1 MQLDYR
7 FRARFTESIQ
17 IGPVDGGLRVDNYF
31 DGRITDGA
39 LTGARV
45 RGVDQVRIRDDASV
59 VLDIRETIET
69 DQGTIAADVRGY
81 AIPQPDAP
89 QMHRITGFALF
100 TTAVPEYAEYNSAVV
115 AIDGTVDMATG
126 TIDVAGHALDSNPGE
141 PRALAPADA
150 A

>member
-7 FRARFTESIQ
+7 FQARFTDSIE
-17 IGPVDGGLRVDNYF
+17 IGLVDGGVRVDNYF
-31 DGRITDGA
+31 DGRMTEGA

-81 AIPQPDAP
+81 AIPDPGAP
-89 QMHRITGFALF
+89 HLHTIHGFALF
-100 TTAVPEYAEYNSAVV
+100 TTAVPEYSDYNTAVV
-115 AIDGTVDMATG
+115 AVDGTVDMSTG
-126 TIDVAGHALDSNPGE
+126 AIDVEG
-141 PRALAPADA
+141 RALTPPARVRTATPSGVA

>member
-7 FRARFTESIQ
+7 FEARFTDSVE
-17 IGPVDGGLRVDNYF
+17 IGPVDGGVRIDNYF
-31 DGRITDGA
+31 DGRMTEGE

-69 DQGTIAADVRGY
+69 DRGAITADVRGY
-81 AIPQPDAP
+81 AIPRPATP
-89 QMHRITGFALF
+89 QLHRITGFALF
-100 TTAVPEYAEYNSAVV
+100 TTAVPEYADYNTAVV

-126 TIDVAGHALDSNPGE
+126 TIDVTG
-141 PRALAPADA
+141 RALQTDQGELQPAPAA
-150 A
+150 AVT